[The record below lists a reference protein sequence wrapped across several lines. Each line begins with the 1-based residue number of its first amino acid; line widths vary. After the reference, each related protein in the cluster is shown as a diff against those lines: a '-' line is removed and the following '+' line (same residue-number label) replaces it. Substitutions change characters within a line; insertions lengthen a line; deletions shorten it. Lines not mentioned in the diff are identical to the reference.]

1 MLGLIELTTV
11 VGFLLLIS
19 IITIKPF
26 REVLLSLDLEEYFDE
41 DTTGISYNVIHL
53 LLLDIWLIIPGIN
66 LVLSMLLTIGLFSVI
81 FVVTVDVIAKSLKL
95 DVDEFDA
102 WIIFVLIFIMITI
115 IKPLTIVCNHI
126 QPTVDK
132 LAKKILR

>member
-1 MLGLIELTTV
+1 MLLA
-11 VGFLLLIS
+11 
-19 IITIKPF
+19 
-26 REVLLSLDLEEYFDE
+26 
-41 DTTGISYNVIHL
+41 
-53 LLLDIWLIIPGIN
+53 IWMIIPGIN
-66 LVLSMLLTIGLFSVI
+66 LVLTVLMTIGLFSVI
-81 FVVTVDVIAKSLKL
+81 FLVMVDVIAKILKL